1 MPPVVTNI
9 LESSPATRTRSKQG
23 QGGRVRLDR
32 NGEPETPTART
43 KRKLKEEKR
52 KAAKRAKLLE
62 TVQQTDPV
70 ETVELEKPGKKRVV
84 GSGGKAKR
92 KKTNRAKAK
101 RAPPPPRYN
110 QGSERKDS
118 DDDSSYKSTDGDR
131 DDDTEAGGKKVPRTP
146 DAIHDSPDDNESSG
160 DDEDSRRRSN
170 SLKRQQQNRKESSRR
185 AQEGAADPPSEDE
198 DGTSKASKPPSR
210 ATNDYRPREL
220 QFNAELEVPTV
231 EKNVA
236 QRITIFVKN
245 NLFRRIKFVTS
256 QASFTKAFQKVREV
270 ERPKNPYVFQ
280 LTYEKCFTKAL
291 NQKRSTCEQ
300 SGSQIA
306 RDAIKDFKKRGEEFF
321 TFEEF
326 CKLRRSTS
334 EREKRAFFWFF
345 NNFLECVCGANV
357 LRNAK
362 TTQLISAARESN
374 GSKIV
379 SVSDE
384 AFGLLLIDN
393 YLEKWKVVADE
404 EAGGTGPRTENN
416 GTTTEAETGSGQGIQ
431 KKARRMAGKY
441 TQKKAGQCKYSG
453 WSRDGISQFNALRKV
468 VEEDRACPEAEQM
481 EKELMRFCRASAG
494 KKNAGDNQDDE
505 LDAGGAAPNNTLERA
520 EAMVP
525 VEADWDSDDD

>member
-62 TVQQTDPV
+62 TVQQTEPV

-101 RAPPPPRYN
+101 RAPPPPRN
-110 QGSERKDS
+110 NPGSERKDS
-118 DDDSSYKSTDGDR
+118 DHDDSSYKSTDGDR
-131 DDDTEAGGKKVPRTP
+131 DDDTEAGGKVPRTP
-146 DAIHDSPDDNESSG
+146 DAMHDSPDDDESSG

-185 AQEGAADPPSEDE
+185 AQEGAADPPSED
-198 DGTSKASKPPSR
+198 DGTSKASKPPRR

-256 QASFTKAFQKVREV
+256 QASFTKAFQKGVEPKTKYLRTVR
-270 ERPKNPYVFQ
+270 
-280 LTYEKCFTKAL
+280 
-291 NQKRSTCEQ
+291 
-300 SGSQIA
+300 SQIA
-306 RDAIKDFKKRGEEFF
+306 RDAIKDFKSAGRVLHIRGILQAQEIYVR
-321 TFEEF
+321 
-326 CKLRRSTS
+326 KG
-334 EREKRAFFWFF
+334 KRAFFWFF

-362 TTQLISAARESN
+362 QHSSFRRRERAMDQNCECERRSLRFVANRQLLGEVESRSGGGGRRHWTKNRKQQHNNRSRNRQRAGNTKESKKN
-374 GSKIV
+374 G
-379 SVSDE
+379 
-384 AFGLLLIDN
+384 G
-393 YLEKWKVVADE
+393 KVYQKS
-404 EAGGTGPRTENN
+404 GTMQVQWVE
-416 GTTTEAETGSGQGIQ
+416 S
-431 KKARRMAGKY
+431 
-441 TQKKAGQCKYSG
+441 
-453 WSRDGISQFNALRKV
+453 DGISQFNALRKV

>member
-1 MPPVVTNI
+1 MPPRGKD
-9 LESSPATRTRSKQG
+9 LRDPASPASCTRSKHKEQG
-23 QGGRVRLDR
+23 EYVRGDE
-32 NGEPETPTART
+32 NGEPETPTTRA

-52 KAAKRAKLLE
+52 KAAKRAKQLE
-62 TVQQTDPV
+62 TAREKEPV
-70 ETVELEKPGKKRVV
+70 ETLEEESRKKRRVV
-84 GSGGKAKR
+84 GSGKNKAKR
-92 KKTNRAKAK
+92 KKTNTAKAK
-101 RAPPPPRYN
+101 KVKPPPRKDLD
-110 QGSERKDS
+110 SEGKNVS
-118 DDDSSYKSTDGDR
+118 DDDSPFEPTEGDGD
-131 DDDTEAGGKKVPRTP
+131 DDDEDEEGREVPLTP
-146 DAIHDSPDDNESSG
+146 DAIHDSPDNDDSSG
-160 DDEDSRRRSN
+160 DDDSLN
-170 SLKRQQQNRKESSRR
+170 SFLKRRQKQNRKESSRR
-185 AQEGAADPPSEDE
+185 AQEGAADPLSVD
-198 DGTSKASKPPSR
+198 DGTFKAPKPTRP
-210 ATNDYRPREL
+210 TKNDERDVH
-220 QFNAELEVPTV
+220 AELEVPTV

-270 ERPKNPYVFQ
+270 ERPQNPYVFQ

-300 SGSQIA
+300 AGSQIA
-306 RDAIKDFKKRGEEFF
+306 RDAIKDCKKRREEFF

-326 CKLRRSTS
+326 CKLRRAST

-345 NNFLECVCGANV
+345 NSFLECVCGANIW
-357 LRNAK
+357 RSAK
-362 TTQLISAARESN
+362 TTQLVSVARESN

-393 YLEKWKVVADE
+393 YLEKWKVLAE
-404 EAGGTGPRTENN
+404 EDSAGTGPTEHNN
-416 GTTTEAETGSGQGIQ
+416 LTTDNAETGGGQGKQ

-453 WSRDGISQFNALRKV
+453 WSGAGISQFNSLRKM

-481 EKELMRFCRASAG
+481 ERELMRFCRTSAG
-494 KKNAGDNQDDE
+494 KKNAGDHQQDDE
-505 LDAGGAAPNNTLERA
+505 LDGTYTLDTA

>member
-101 RAPPPPRYN
+101 RAPPPPRN
-110 QGSERKDS
+110 NPGSERKDS

-131 DDDTEAGGKKVPRTP
+131 DDDTEAGKKVPRTP
-146 DAIHDSPDDNESSG
+146 MLFMTHQMTTNHRAMTRI
-160 DDEDSRRRSN
+160 RRSN
-170 SLKRQQQNRKESSRR
+170 SLKRQQQNRK
-185 AQEGAADPPSEDE
+185 
-198 DGTSKASKPPSR
+198 SR
-210 ATNDYRPREL
+210 AAVPRK
-220 QFNAELEVPTV
+220 FNAELEVPTV

-270 ERPKNPYVFQ
+270 ERPKNPFVFQ

-306 RDAIKDFKKRGEEFF
+306 RDAIKDFKSARRVLHIRGILQAQEIYVR
-321 TFEEF
+321 
-326 CKLRRSTS
+326 KG
-334 EREKRAFFWFF
+334 KRAFFWFF

-416 GTTTEAETGSGQGIQ
+416 STTTEAETGSGQGIQ

>member
-1 MPPVVTNI
+1 M
-9 LESSPATRTRSKQG
+9 
-23 QGGRVRLDR
+23 
-32 NGEPETPTART
+32 
-43 KRKLKEEKR
+43 KLKEKR
-52 KAAKRAKLLE
+52 KAANVQNYWRQYSKRTLWRQLSWRNRE
-62 TVQQTDPV
+62 
-70 ETVELEKPGKKRVV
+70 KKRVV

-101 RAPPPPRYN
+101 RAPPPPRN
-110 QGSERKDS
+110 NPGSERKDS

-256 QASFTKAFQKVREV
+256 QASFTKAFQKVREG
-270 ERPKNPYVFQ
+270 EAQNPYVFQ

-326 CKLRRSTS
+326 CKLRDLRQKGKKGVLLVLQQLLGMCLWC
-334 EREKRAFFWFF
+334 ERLEKCK
-345 NNFLECVCGANV
+345 NNTAHFGG
-357 LRNAK
+357 
-362 TTQLISAARESN
+362 AREQWI
-374 GSKIV
+374 KIV

-393 YLEKWKVVADE
+393 YL
-404 EAGGTGPRTENN
+404 R
-416 GTTTEAETGSGQGIQ
+416 SG
-431 KKARRMAGKY
+431 K
-441 TQKKAGQCKYSG
+441 S
-453 WSRDGISQFNALRKV
+453 
-468 VEEDRACPEAEQM
+468 
-481 EKELMRFCRASAG
+481 
-494 KKNAGDNQDDE
+494 
-505 LDAGGAAPNNTLERA
+505 
-520 EAMVP
+520 
-525 VEADWDSDDD
+525 

>member
-101 RAPPPPRYN
+101 RAPPPPRN
-110 QGSERKDS
+110 NPGSERKDS

-160 DDEDSRRRSN
+160 DDEDS
-170 SLKRQQQNRKESSRR
+170 QQNRKESSRR

-270 ERPKNPYVFQ
+270 ERPKNPFVFQ

-374 GSKIV
+374 GSKIRRRRQ
-379 SVSDE
+379 E
-384 AFGLLLIDN
+384 ALDQEQKTTAQQQKQKQAAGRE
-393 YLEKWKVVADE
+393 YKRKQE
-404 EAGGTGPRTENN
+404 EWRE
-416 GTTTEAETGSGQGIQ
+416 SIL
-431 KKARRMAGKY
+431 
-441 TQKKAGQCKYSG
+441 KKAGQCKYSG